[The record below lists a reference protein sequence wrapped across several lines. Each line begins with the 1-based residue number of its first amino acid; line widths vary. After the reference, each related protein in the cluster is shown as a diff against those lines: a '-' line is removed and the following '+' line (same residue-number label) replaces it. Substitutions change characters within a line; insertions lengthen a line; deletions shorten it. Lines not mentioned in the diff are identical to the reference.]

1 MSYIDYRFLSGKA
14 FYHKILVLIL
24 LFLALYILVPLIFL
38 VISIPICGRE
48 VIEPISDSSSTLNIN
63 LMKVLQL
70 FTQIGI
76 FGISAWLFVRMQT
89 NKVSEYLSLNH
100 FPNFKTYLLSIG
112 LLLCALP
119 LVYETMLWNESIPFP
134 EKFSSIYQSLIQ
146 QQYRS
151 EEMMDLFL
159 NTQGVSGLLFNVF
172 LIALIPAF
180 FEELFFRGALQKLFL
195 DTLKNKHISI
205 FIVAILF
212 SAIHLQFFNFLPRFV
227 LGLALGYMAFYS
239 GSLWPSIVAHAI
251 NNGISIV
258 IAWMYYNGYTRVN
271 YQEIGETPYWGIAI
285 ISAIACIILICFL
298 RKTHL
303 PNKVYE

>member
-1 MSYIDYRFLSGKA
+1 MSHIDYRFLSGKA
-14 FYHKILVLIL
+14 FYHKILVLVL
-24 LFLALYILVPLIFL
+24 LFLAMYILVPIIFL
-38 VISIPICGRE
+38 VISIPIWGSE
-48 VIEPISDSSSTLNIN
+48 IIEPISGSSSPLNIN
-63 LMKVLQL
+63 IMKVLQL

-89 NKVSEYLSLNH
+89 NKVSKHLSLNH
-100 FPNFKTYLLSIG
+100 FSNFKTHLLSIG

-134 EKFSSIYQSLIQ
+134 EKFSSLYQSLIQ

-151 EEMMDLFL
+151 EEMMNLFL
-159 NTQGVSGLLFNVF
+159 NTQGVGGLLFNIF

-195 DTLKNKHISI
+195 DTFKNEHISI

-212 SAIHLQFFNFLPRFV
+212 SAIHLQFFSFLPRFV

-239 GSLWPSIVAHAI
+239 GSLWTSIVAHAL
-251 NNGISIV
+251 NNGVSVV
-258 IAWMYYNGYTRVN
+258 IAWMFYNGYTHIN
-271 YQEIGETPYWGIAI
+271 YQEIGETPYWGITVLSI
-285 ISAIACIILICFL
+285 IACFILIYLL
-298 RKTHL
+298 RKTNL
-303 PNKVYE
+303 LNKVYE